1 MTSNNNT
8 SKRKTLTPRNDK
20 KPLINQTDQTKSDT
34 LKSTLKIPN
43 KLDAV
48 EIIEK
53 VFNHVSNNDS
63 DNEVNQCSTTNNTKN
78 NDKHNESNQ
87 IPEFKEEYQ
96 NPELSKISSIY
107 SRYQYN
113 FKNYIH
119 ELHKAL
125 IKECNYNLIDYTSLN
140 AQFSIAPI
148 SNIIEQTLQAVK
160 DKKIF
165 SVLGY
170 FPKITLELKN
180 RGWIEKRDPYR
191 PPINYS
197 YYVKSAPYMI
207 NYIESPPVIPPID
220 ENEAIIER
228 LKNVQSWSILK
239 DKRSDLIFVTKKRL
253 IHWSS
258 LSEFTSVS
266 QMTKHVFCT
275 KNGLAQSLEC
285 YKNVKSNLMFPRC
298 HYIRSEEDKDAFV
311 EDYIITALIST
322 LKIIVKAI
330 ENNIRIFTENGNIPF
345 KMIEFV
351 KRCISTFLNTKIAG
365 NTNIDIW
372 KFKDKKEVW
381 DEFMLYYTKLIVDS
395 NSKFDHEYTYEF
407 ELDVYAKCKY
417 LLEKVKTYCPQH
429 YIDGITNTWIIKPTS
444 NCSGHGIMLSRDLQT
459 IKQIITEADVLKNN
473 YILQKYIERP
483 LLIHTCKIDL
493 RQWFLVTNMNP
504 VVVWMYK
511 EGYVRFCANSFSMK
525 NMHESIHL
533 SNVRLQM
540 KYRKSRSQRVPE
552 ECMWDYRELQ
562 NHLRYNW
569 YKEVSISMRKGVMQT
584 KVIAPKKIGQ
594 EYVWDELIFPGM
606 SESVYAV
613 LQAAKDN
620 SLYREKTFQLFGAD
634 FLITENFIPY
644 LIEINSIPG
653 LNPST
658 SIIANLAPTLLG
670 DIPTGSHTYTNK
682 NKTTNQKN
690 KQLSPLIIPK
700 TLINQ
705 TSSHS
710 PFDFSDN
717 ENDWRTVTNESD
729 TSIFI
734 SSNRF
739 SPLAPPDEESQID
752 TNNIEQSQEVP
763 QKPKTVNPPP
773 IFIESDLNFNN
784 FTVNIKELT

>member
-34 LKSTLKIPN
+34 LKIPN

-53 VFNHVSNNDS
+53 AFNHVSNNDS

-78 NDKHNESNQ
+78 NDRHNESNQ
-87 IPEFKEEYQ
+87 IPEFKEEHQ

-113 FKNYIH
+113 FKNYLH

-275 KNGLAQSLEC
+275 KNGLAQSLQC

-298 HYIRSEEDKDAFV
+298 HYIRSEEDKVAFV

-351 KRCISTFLNTKIAG
+351 KRCISTFLNTQIAG

-381 DEFMLYYTKLIVDS
+381 DEFMLHYTKLIVDS

-562 NHLRYNW
+562 NHLR
-569 YKEVSISMRKGVMQT
+569 
-584 KVIAPKKIGQ
+584 KIGQ

-670 DIPTGSHTYTNK
+670 DIVKVTVDYEKNSFADTGLFVKVVPEEQKLAPVISPFISPMAVMDSLFKSSTVELDSPHNSSAVEMNGPCNSSSTLDPAPFTTGYHRQWMENINKKLAALRIRVNAQQTRSYSRNK
-682 NKTTNQKN
+682 NHNT
-690 KQLSPLIIPK
+690 
-700 TLINQ
+700 
-705 TSSHS
+705 
-710 PFDFSDN
+710 
-717 ENDWRTVTNESD
+717 
-729 TSIFI
+729 
-734 SSNRF
+734 
-739 SPLAPPDEESQID
+739 
-752 TNNIEQSQEVP
+752 
-763 QKPKTVNPPP
+763 
-773 IFIESDLNFNN
+773 
-784 FTVNIKELT
+784 